1 MKRLMKY
8 IGPYVGLIVLAMFI
22 KLLGAGLELMIPYL
36 MEIILDDVVPAGQ
49 KNMIFVYGAG
59 MLLCALGCLAANVI
73 ANRMSAKSAG
83 RITLSIRHDLFE
95 KLENLSARQMDKLT
109 VSSAESRLTSDT
121 YNINQLLARMRRLGI
136 RAPILLIG
144 GITMTLSMDAGLAL
158 ILIGMLPIIAVVVY
172 LVTKYSVPLYTQQ
185 QTVLDKVVRTVQENI
200 TGIRVIKALSKTE
213 YEKGRFNEV
222 NTELSE
228 IDQKA
233 GRVTSV
239 TNPTSTLVLNLGLTM
254 VILVGAY
261 RVNNGSTEGGVIVAF
276 LQYFTMILNAMMGV
290 TRIFV
295 MWSKGEASAKRVAD
309 VLAEPE
315 DLTVLPQE
323 EAAEHAPHIEFKD
336 VTFSYTGVGTNLE
349 DLSFSLKHGQTLGIL
364 GATGSGK
371 STLLNLLLRLY
382 DPDKGQVL
390 IDGRDVRTIPYD
402 ELRKKFGIVFQNDF
416 VAEGTIGEN
425 IRFFRNVSD
434 EAVAR
439 AAEDAQAEFI
449 AHKEGGMNAEV
460 VVRGNNLSGGQKQRL
475 LIARALAADPE
486 ILILDDAS
494 SALDYR
500 TDAKLRQSLRE
511 NHRNTTTVVVAQR
524 ISSLRHADLILVLAD
539 GKVIGKG
546 KHEALLETCDE
557 YRIIAQAQ
565 MGEGK
570 EAV

>member
-121 YNINQLLARMRRLGI
+121 YNINQLLARMQRLGI

-382 DPDKGQVL
+382 DPDKGHVL
-390 IDGRDVRTIPYD
+390 IDGRDERTNPYD

-425 IRFFRNVSD
+425 IRFFRDVSD